1 MANAASAGCARRGM
15 RSRLLAARVPAI
27 GPVQFLKIGQ
37 AVFGEF
43 AAITIS
49 GRCQSSEI
57 TADFGTGFH
66 VQIPAVSPY
75 NARQN
80 VSPSGIL
87 QRNKCSAAFPKT
99 AVNSTKGVTTPFFEP
114 IRKPIPAVSLSN
126 TGFPTRPQAAAD
138 QRVDQRRTPH
148 RLTALAGACEVD
160 PCRHR
165 LINRQAAF
173 ESEIPSRA
181 LLSTLHITIVAS
193 GILKQEID
201 VVVALPVSRAIAFTG
216 PLRSIQ

>member
-1 MANAASAGCARRGM
+1 M

-49 GRCQSSEI
+49 GRGQSSEI

-75 NARQN
+75 NAGQN
-80 VSPSGIL
+80 VSHGGIL

-99 AVNSTKGVTTPFFEP
+99 AVNSTKGVTTPFFELFG
-114 IRKPIPAVSLSN
+114 KPIPPVSWSN
-126 TGFPTRPQAAAD
+126 AGLPTRPRAAAD
-138 QRVDQRRTPH
+138 HRPHQQVRRQRVPH
-148 RLTALAGACEVD
+148 RLAALAGACEVD

-181 LLSTLHITIVAS
+181 LRSTLHITIVAS

-201 VVVALPVSRAIAFTG
+201 VVVALPVSSAIAFTG
-216 PLRSIQ
+216 PLRRIQ